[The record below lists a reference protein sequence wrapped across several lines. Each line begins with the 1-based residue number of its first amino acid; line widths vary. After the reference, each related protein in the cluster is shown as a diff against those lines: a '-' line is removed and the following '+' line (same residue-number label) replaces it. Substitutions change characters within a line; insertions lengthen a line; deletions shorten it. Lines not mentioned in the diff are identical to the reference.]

1 MGVNEFFYGVSC
13 WLHPWLQIRH
23 ILSPHE
29 SLSTS
34 LRQIIEKRALFF
46 VRFLLQSR
54 FYSVLD
60 HLNLFFPICTLGVIQ
75 VELSEVSQRFDSI
88 WDLLLKQEHLLNQIT
103 QVCLLELADFIKAK
117 PALIEKL
124 QQVLVAILLVI
135 QQKCLKFCDFVD
147 DLLGARFC
155 RLVTVVGAVAET
167 HWSAELTGVPFG

>member
-1 MGVNEFFYGVSC
+1 M
-13 WLHPWLQIRH
+13 
-23 ILSPHE
+23 
-29 SLSTS
+29 T
-34 LRQIIEKRALFF
+34 
-46 VRFLLQSR
+46 FLLQSR
-54 FYSVLD
+54 FYSVFY
-60 HLNLFFPICTLGVIQ
+60 HLNLFFLLCDLGVIQ

-103 QVCLLELADFIKAK
+103 QVFLLELADFIKAK

-147 DLLGARFC
+147 DLLGARLY

-167 HWSAELTGVPFG
+167 HRSTEFTRVPFV